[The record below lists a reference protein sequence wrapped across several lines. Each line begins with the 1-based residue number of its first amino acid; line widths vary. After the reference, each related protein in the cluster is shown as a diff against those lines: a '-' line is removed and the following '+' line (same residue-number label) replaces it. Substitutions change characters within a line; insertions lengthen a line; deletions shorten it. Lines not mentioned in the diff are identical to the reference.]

1 MKQQPQQE
9 VIAMLNPEQILTWME
24 ENVKGM
30 RRSRM
35 KTLAAIVPGAMELFG
50 VGVLALGRAMQTA
63 TTCKHNIKR
72 VNLFLG
78 NSALEG
84 EALAQAIFEAF
95 VPQTG
100 RALVLADWTD
110 VANGKLLVFSLPA
123 NGRSIP
129 FFAKAVAKK
138 AGEGAMIRA
147 ENKALA
153 ALQRICQNGP
163 EVTVVADRGF
173 GNQRWIPTVKGLG
186 FHFVQRVSGVFHAET
201 EHYIGKLD
209 EMNLRRG
216 KRMRDWG
223 HGTLGEDQAIQG
235 RLVTA
240 FDPDA
245 KEPWFLLTDLDDAS
259 LKEVVSIY
267 RRRWWIETT
276 FRDKKNRDWGLGLA
290 SVALKDYRR
299 YERLFY
305 IVALAFTFLSAHGAA
320 AEEEGFDKGCK
331 ANTRKIR
338 VLNLLRLGHIFIRQ
352 QGAQFEHALEALR
365 RLAMLDHAP
374 NWG

>member
-1 MKQQPQQE
+1 
-9 VIAMLNPEQILTWME
+9 MLNPQEILAWME
-24 ENVKGM
+24 ANVKGM

-35 KTLAAIVPGAMELFG
+35 KTLSDIVPAAMALFG
-50 VGVLALGRAMQTA
+50 VGVLALGRAMQTG

-72 VNLFLG
+72 VNRFLG
-78 NSALEG
+78 NTALEG
-84 EALAQAIFEAF
+84 EALARALFEAF
-95 VPQTG
+95 VPEEE

-110 VANGKLLVFSLPA
+110 VPNGKLLVFSLPA

-129 FFAKAVAKK
+129 FFTKVVAKK

-147 ENKALA
+147 ENEALA
-153 ALQRICQNGP
+153 VLQRICSNGP
-163 EVTVVADRGF
+163 EVTIVADRGF
-173 GNQRWIPTVKGLG
+173 GNQRWIPGVKGLG
-186 FHFVQRVSGVFHAET
+186 FHFVQRVSGVFSADT
-201 EHYIGKLD
+201 EGYIGKLD

-216 KRMRDWG
+216 ARMRDWG
-223 HGTLGEDQAIQG
+223 HGVLGEDEAIEG

-240 FDPDA
+240 FEPDA
-245 KEPWFLLTDLDDAS
+245 KEPWYLLTDLDDAS
-259 LKEVVSIY
+259 VQEVVSIY

-276 FRDKKNRDWGLGLA
+276 FRDNKNRDWGLGLA
-290 SVALKDYRR
+290 NVELKDYRR

-305 IVALAFTFLSAHGAA
+305 IVALAFTFLTAHGAA
-320 AEEEGFDKGCK
+320 AEAEGFDKGCK

-352 QGAQFEHALEALR
+352 QGAQFEFALEALR
-365 RLAMLDHAP
+365 RLATLDHAP

>member
-1 MKQQPQQE
+1 
-9 VIAMLNPEQILTWME
+9 MLNPEEILAWME
-24 ENVKGM
+24 TNVKGM

-35 KTLAAIVPGAMELFG
+35 KTLSDIIPAAMALLG
-50 VGVLALGRAMQTA
+50 VGVLALGRAMQTE

-72 VNLFLG
+72 VNRFLG

-95 VPQTG
+95 VPANE

-110 VANGKLLVFSLPA
+110 VANGELLVFSLPA

-129 FFAKAVAKK
+129 FFTQVVAKK

-153 ALQRICQNGP
+153 ALQRICQNVVG
-163 EVTVVADRGF
+163 VTIVADRGF
-173 GNQRWIPTVKGLG
+173 GNQRWIPGVKSLG
-186 FHFVQRVSGVFHAET
+186 FHFVQRVSGVFYADT

-209 EMNLRRG
+209 QMNLRRG
-216 KRMRDWG
+216 APIRDWG
-223 HGTLGEDQAIQG
+223 YGVLGEDQAIEG

-240 FDPDA
+240 YDPNA
-245 KEPWFLLTDLDDAS
+245 KEPWYLLTDLDDAS
-259 LKEVVSIY
+259 IQEVVSIY

-276 FRDKKNRDWGLGLA
+276 FRDKKNRHWGMGLA
-290 SVALKDYRR
+290 NVQLKDHRR

-305 IVALAFTFLSAHGAA
+305 IVALAFTFLTAHGAA
-320 AEEEGFDKGCK
+320 AEAEGFDRGCK

-352 QGAQFEHALEALR
+352 QGAQFEYALAALK
-365 RLAMLDHAP
+365 RLATVDHAP